1 MLDFHHPRRS
11 TARMAAG
18 VRTALVVLVLG
29 VIAVIADVSLT
40 SPRALL
46 LEDARGVPAEVAAI
60 HSGALAPTGDLAL
73 VGSARGAG
81 MRALAADPSVPSAAS
96 LPLVGDEAA
105 PPTF

>member
-1 MLDFHHPRRS
+1 MLDFHQPRRS

-73 VGSARGAG
+73 VGSARGAE
-81 MRALAADPSVPSAAS
+81 MRVPVVDPSVPSAAS
-96 LPLVGDEAA
+96 LPLVDDDSA